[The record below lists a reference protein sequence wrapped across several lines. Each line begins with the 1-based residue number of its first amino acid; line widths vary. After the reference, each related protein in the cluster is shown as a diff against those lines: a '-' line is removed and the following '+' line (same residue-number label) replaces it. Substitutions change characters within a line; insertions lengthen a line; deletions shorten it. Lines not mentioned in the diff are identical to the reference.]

1 MAMSPSPQMHFPQCK
16 QGGWQSPPSRSFCT
30 PWYPT
35 DSFKFLTW
43 VPELLAADPLQ
54 QSQLKPQGLSLRAR
68 DNSVSFLQPQHHC
81 VSCPLYPNPPLI
93 T

>member
-1 MAMSPSPQMHFPQCK
+1 MAMSPSPQMHLPRCK
-16 QGGWQSPPSRSFCT
+16 QGGWQSPPSGSFCT

-68 DNSVSFLQPQHHC
+68 YNPSSSLSTIVSAALSTQTLLSSHK
-81 VSCPLYPNPPLI
+81 